1 MLVLCRSTISTKAL
15 MAGQKTPDKV
25 EYIFTGQE
33 APYDFLDP
41 IVRILA
47 GEFDRKEAVSVGGG
61 NSDV

>member
-1 MLVLCRSTISTKAL
+1 
-15 MAGQKTPDKV
+15 MAGQSKPDKK